1 MQGWCWAGVLASVRT
16 VALVSVAC
24 VYSLVPNTT
33 AMVNYY
39 SLETGPLA
47 LGLLLVVVINIPCF
61 TEHCLRECSEQTG
74 QTG

>member
-24 VYSLVPNTT
+24 AYSLVPNRT
-33 AMVNYY
+33 AMVSYY

-47 LGLLLVVVINIPCF
+47 LGQLVVVINIPCC
-61 TEHCLRECSEQTG
+61 TEHCLRECSEQTR